1 MRLPTKLRGFVR
13 RPDAGPPSFALIV
26 PDHLTGLELVE
37 GIGLAFA
44 LSRDAL
50 ADGAKRARLEAG
62 REEDRAQRAYLTGR
76 ADALNEAVVRTDA
89 VMKNILSS

>member
-1 MRLPTKLRGFVR
+1 MRLHPKLRGLVR
-13 RPDAGPPSFALIV
+13 RPDSVPPSFALII

-62 REEDRAQRAYLTGR
+62 CEEDRTQRAYLTGR
-76 ADALNEAVVRTDA
+76 ADALNEAVARTDA
-89 VMKNILSS
+89 AMENILSS